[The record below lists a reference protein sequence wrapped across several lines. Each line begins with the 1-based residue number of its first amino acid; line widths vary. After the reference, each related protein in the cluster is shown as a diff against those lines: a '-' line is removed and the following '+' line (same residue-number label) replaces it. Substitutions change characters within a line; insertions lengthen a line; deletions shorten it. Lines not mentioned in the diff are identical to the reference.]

1 MTSAREKISR
11 VLLLCSTLE
20 SSAISISGRTSSIN
34 YRDLI
39 KKTCTHQTV
48 QLHYEDLQKKTSSCH
63 QKLSSAALVN
73 FTRNRRHI
81 PAPTKRKPTVGAPR
95 HRSRSFSSWSV
106 VLLFF
111 PIFFS
116 NFSFFGAWVSRAP
129 QAAAA
134 ELWGARALWECDV
147 RPLSQTFHRGW

>member
-11 VLLLCSTLE
+11 VLLLWSTLV
-20 SSAISISGRTSSIN
+20 SSAISIIGRKSCIN

-39 KKTCTHQTV
+39 KKTCTHQIV
-48 QLHYEDLQKKTSSCH
+48 QLHYEDLQRKSEQLPPKTFQRRISQFHKEPPSHSSTDWA
-63 QKLSSAALVN
+63 QTYRGS
-73 FTRNRRHI
+73 
-81 PAPTKRKPTVGAPR
+81 PTPPFPVFLLWIC
-95 HRSRSFSSWSV
+95 SFII
-106 VLLFF
+106 F
-111 PIFFS
+111 PNFFS